1 MTKEFGERLLH
12 LLQQKEMS
20 QKELASILEVTEATI
35 SRYISGE
42 REPKTE
48 ILANIAT
55 ALGTTSDYLLG
66 LENNLDFSTVKGLLA
81 RNIHK
86 MTAQEKTELI
96 KTLFGE

>member
-12 LLQQKEMS
+12 LLQQKDMS

-66 LENNLDFSTVKGLLA
+66 LEYNPDFSTVKRLLA
-81 RNIHK
+81 RNILK
-86 MTAQEKTELI
+86 MTAQEKRELI
-96 KTLFGE
+96 ETLFGE